1 MQNFVKSTKNVN
13 LVTLPPEVRAGRA
26 SVLPPTQW
34 GQTLADLEAKLL
46 KQQCRLRVGDGAF
59 LGHCGAKV
67 ARRAAG
73 APQQVTPAAKNSYC
87 STKIHDICA
96 RKMLQNAFL
105 FGKFMLNIFLHQIIY
120 NW

>member
-1 MQNFVKSTKNVN
+1 M
-13 LVTLPPEVRAGRA
+13 RAGRA

-87 STKIHDICA
+87 STMIHDICA
-96 RKMLQNAFL
+96 RLLLKMLQNEFL
-105 FGKFMLNIFLHQIIY
+105 FGIPKVNVEHVLTSNNL
-120 NW
+120 